1 MHKYSDVFNINSTV
15 LPFTADQLNA
25 VVKSTVSFGFVFC
38 NYSELITT
46 INAINKAQTYDVTL
60 NDAEIVKNNSDPTK
74 SYNVIIQVAG
84 CRKNNVYDAH
94 IRSDETGNFCSF
106 DTYSAEFK
114 SEIYELK
121 QKLAKKY
128 LCTYDA
134 INNWAIEA
142 GVSIAEDMIH
152 KLCNN
157 FEMFAKY
164 ILTTE
169 DLLSFVDALPSD
181 ISKNYI
187 NYLTVASTSVLKKYK
202 NEVLAHLKNITKLE
216 TTITLHKPIIVKIFA
231 LSSVASACKR
241 DWPNLPVISLD
252 KSSFDSVNAFV

>member
-1 MHKYSDVFNINSTV
+1 MHKYSDIFDINSTV
-15 LPFTADQLNA
+15 LPFTAEQLNT
-25 VVKSTVSFGFVFC
+25 VVKSTVSCGFVFC

-46 INAINKAQTYDVTL
+46 VNAINSAQTYDVTL
-60 NDAEIVKNNSDPTK
+60 NTDEIVKNNTDPTK
-74 SYNVIIQVAG
+74 SYNVIIQVEG

-94 IRSDETGNFCSF
+94 INADETGNFCSF

-121 QKLAKKY
+121 QKLAKKF

-134 INNWAIEA
+134 INNWAINA
-142 GVSIAEDMIH
+142 SVSIAEDTIH
-152 KLCNN
+152 RICTN
-157 FEMFAKY
+157 FDLFKKY

-169 DLLSFVDALPSD
+169 DLLSFVDALPAD
-181 ISKNYI
+181 ISKKYVD
-187 NYLTVASTSVLKKYK
+187 YLTANSTKILTKYK

-231 LSSVASACKR
+231 LSSVATAAKR
-241 DWPNLPVISLD
+241 DWPTLPIVSLD
-252 KSSFDSVNAFV
+252 RRSFDSLNWFV